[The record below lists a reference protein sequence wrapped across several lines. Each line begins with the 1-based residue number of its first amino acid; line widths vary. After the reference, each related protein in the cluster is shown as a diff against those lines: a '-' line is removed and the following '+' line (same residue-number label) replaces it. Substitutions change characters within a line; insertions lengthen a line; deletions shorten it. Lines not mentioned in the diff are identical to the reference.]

1 MKGVSKGI
9 IAVIVV
15 VIIVIVGGVAAYYAT
30 KKPSVTTSTT
40 STSTTTSI
48 PPVTSTTTTF
58 TTTSTSTTT
67 SVSSLSPVAVSSYA
81 TVAGTPINFV
91 LSSFT
96 PSSNK
101 YALFYPGNG
110 KVINTTSKYVNV
122 TYNYPG
128 HYLVYYNVYQNGVLT
143 GSSLSNLIEITV
155 APSIPESLAPLVT
168 VPTITFNITRNPT
181 APVFT
186 TGETVYLSGGFLQ
199 PPSGQNM
206 TIYEYVWNFGNGQ
219 TQTVMANQT
228 TFLPETDPVNVTYS
242 SPGLYAVS
250 LTVVT
255 KNVSSGKT
263 YNYTTYQTVA
273 VSGNSITFSLFK
285 FSSNIPSPGVIQVAE
300 NQPGGPYSL
309 DPDIDYE
316 VVGFEVIANVYQTLL
331 LYNGSNT
338 TSFIPYA
345 ASEVPSVQNGL
356 IKNNYTEY
364 IFPIRSG
371 LYFSNGDPVT
381 AYDVWYSIIRALLFV
396 GGLPGT
402 PDWIIAQYLVPNVT
416 AGVPIVSSPND
427 TQAFEEIMNSV
438 TYNNQ
443 TNEVIFHLYRPTAPQ
458 ALFTALADPLSTGI
472 LDAKWLEQ
480 VGAGINFTPAGFYQY
495 EQQANV
501 GNYNQVVDWS
511 PMGSGPYMVKSLT
524 PGQSIVLAPNPYY
537 NGVPGVP
544 KPNDTVIIYW
554 VKDPNTAY
562 EMFASGQADILED
575 IPTQFIPLVEQLES
589 QGQAKIYSFPALTEL
604 FYVFNANISQPNLK
618 ALGSQYSI
626 PSYYFAN
633 PLVRKAFAYA
643 FNYTE
648 YLNDILGNEKYHF
661 NFGNYY
667 CGVIIPGLPYY
678 VPPSELTGC
687 PTFNLTYAKQL
698 MEESGFYNISVNFPI
713 VIFSGDLTDFTGA
726 QMWSQLLNEMD
737 PNIHATPI
745 YMPGSTMMSYWV
757 PGLNGQ
763 PIFTGGWIA
772 DFPLASDFT
781 NPMYLQGGFFPAG
794 AGWNVSYFENLSK
807 YFASKGNMTLANIF
821 ANESKEYNELN
832 TLIEEA
838 NNAALSG
845 NNNLAAVYYKEAEQ
859 IAVNLYLYVYTYQEN
874 MYWIIKPYMIPY
886 KNQISYQ
893 ENPMIGGGGNSL
905 FYWWFKG

>member
-1 MKGVSKGI
+1 MKSVSKGI
-9 IAVIVV
+9 IAIIIVVIVIIGIGAYFV
-15 VIIVIVGGVAAYYAT
+15 SQKKKTVI
-30 KKPSVTTSTT
+30 TSTT
-40 STSTTTSI
+40 STSTSTSSTLTSSTTS
-48 PPVTSTTTTF
+48 
-58 TTTSTSTTT
+58 
-67 SVSSLSPVAVSSYA
+67 SVKQLQQLSP
-81 TVAGTPINFV
+81 P
-91 LSSFT
+91 T
-96 PSSNK
+96 PSSLVILSNSSVSINIPVK
-101 YALFYPGNG
+101 SGQYALVILGNG
-110 KVINTTSKYVNV
+110 SIINTTNSYVNA
-122 TYNYPG
+122 NYKFPG
-128 HYLVYYNVYQNGVLT
+128 HYLISYELYSSKGLIGTSY
-143 GSSLSNLIEITV
+143 GSLLELVVAPNIPSNL
-155 APSIPESLAPLVT
+155 LGKVT
-168 VPTITFNITRNPT
+168 VPTITFNISKNPT

-186 TGETVYLSGGFLQ
+186 AGETVYLLGGFLQ

-206 TIYEYVWNFGNGQ
+206 TIYEYLWNFGNGQ

-228 TFLPETDPVNVTYS
+228 TFLPVLNPVNVTYS
-242 SPGLYAVS
+242 QPGLYAVS
-250 LTVVT
+250 LTVIT
-255 KNVSSGKT
+255 KNVSSGQT

-273 VSGNSITFSLFK
+273 VSGNGINFALFE
-285 FSSNIPSPGVIQVAE
+285 FSSNIPNPGVIQVAE

-316 VVGFEVIANVYQTLL
+316 LVGFEVIANVYQTLL

-345 ASEVPSVQNGL
+345 ASEVPSIQNGL
-356 IKNNYTEY
+356 IRNNYTEY

-427 TQAFEEIMNSV
+427 TQAYEEIMNSV

-524 PGQSIVLAPNPYY
+524 PGQSIVMVPNPYF
-537 NGVPGVP
+537 NGTPEVP

-575 IPTQFIPLVEQLES
+575 IPTQYIPLAEQLES

-618 ALGSQYSI
+618 ALGTQYNI
-626 PSYYFAN
+626 TSYYFAN

-698 MEESGFYNISVNFPI
+698 MEESGFYNISVKFPI
-713 VIFSGDLTDFTGA
+713 VIFSGDITDFTGA

-737 PNIHATPI
+737 PNIQATPV

-781 NPMYLQGGFFPAG
+781 NAMYLQGGFFPAG

-807 YFASKGNMTLANIF
+807 YFASQGNTYLANLF
-821 ANESKEYNELN
+821 ANESQEYNELN
-832 TLIEEA
+832 TLIVEA

-845 NNNLAAVYYKEAEQ
+845 NNELAAVYYKEAEQ

-874 MYWIIKPYMIPY
+874 MYWIIKPYIIPY

-893 ENPMIGGGGNSL
+893 ENPMIGGGGDSL
-905 FYWWFKG
+905 FYWWSKG

>member
-40 STSTTTSI
+40 STSTTTTSSV
-48 PPVTSTTTTF
+48 PPV
-58 TTTSTSTTT
+58 TSTSTTT
-67 SVSSLSPVAVSSYA
+67 SVSSLSPVAVSTYA

-110 KVINTTSKYVNV
+110 KVINTTSQYVNV

-228 TFLPETDPVNVTYS
+228 TFLPETNPVNVTYS

-285 FSSNIPSPGVIQVAE
+285 FSSNVPSPGVIQVAE

-416 AGVPIVSSPND
+416 AVV
-427 TQAFEEIMNSV
+427 NS
-438 TYNNQ
+438 
-443 TNEVIFHLYRPTAPQ
+443 FR
-458 ALFTALADPLSTGI
+458 
-472 LDAKWLEQ
+472 
-480 VGAGINFTPAGFYQY
+480 
-495 EQQANV
+495 
-501 GNYNQVVDWS
+501 
-511 PMGSGPYMVKSLT
+511 
-524 PGQSIVLAPNPYY
+524 
-537 NGVPGVP
+537 
-544 KPNDTVIIYW
+544 
-554 VKDPNTAY
+554 
-562 EMFASGQADILED
+562 
-575 IPTQFIPLVEQLES
+575 
-589 QGQAKIYSFPALTEL
+589 
-604 FYVFNANISQPNLK
+604 
-618 ALGSQYSI
+618 
-626 PSYYFAN
+626 
-633 PLVRKAFAYA
+633 
-643 FNYTE
+643 
-648 YLNDILGNEKYHF
+648 
-661 NFGNYY
+661 
-667 CGVIIPGLPYY
+667 
-678 VPPSELTGC
+678 
-687 PTFNLTYAKQL
+687 
-698 MEESGFYNISVNFPI
+698 
-713 VIFSGDLTDFTGA
+713 
-726 QMWSQLLNEMD
+726 
-737 PNIHATPI
+737 
-745 YMPGSTMMSYWV
+745 
-757 PGLNGQ
+757 
-763 PIFTGGWIA
+763 
-772 DFPLASDFT
+772 
-781 NPMYLQGGFFPAG
+781 
-794 AGWNVSYFENLSK
+794 
-807 YFASKGNMTLANIF
+807 
-821 ANESKEYNELN
+821 
-832 TLIEEA
+832 
-838 NNAALSG
+838 
-845 NNNLAAVYYKEAEQ
+845 
-859 IAVNLYLYVYTYQEN
+859 
-874 MYWIIKPYMIPY
+874 
-886 KNQISYQ
+886 
-893 ENPMIGGGGNSL
+893 
-905 FYWWFKG
+905 